1 MPASMFDL
9 SAEVEEALAS
19 RVPVVALESTI
30 IAHGMPH
37 PTNLETAREL
47 ENIVRDSGAVPATIA
62 VIGGR
67 VRVGLTHDDL
77 QYIASAG
84 GVLKVGSADLAYA
97 VSSKCDGA
105 TTVAAT
111 AFCAAR
117 AGIEVFA
124 TGGIG
129 GVHRGAELSCDVSGD
144 LYELG
149 RTRIAVVCSGVKAL
163 LDIPKTLEVL
173 ESLSVPV
180 VGFCTSEFPAFWSR
194 SSGFGINQMDNA
206 AEIADLIRTRRELN
220 QPGGI
225 IIANPI
231 ERADEIPRREMER
244 YIETALRDAENRQIR
259 GKDVTPWLLTR
270 LNELTK
276 GRTLKA
282 NVALVKSNARVA
294 AQIAGSL

>member
-1 MPASMFDL
+1 MFDL
-9 SAEVEEALAS
+9 SKEVQAALAAHA
-19 RVPVVALESTI
+19 PVVALESTI

-47 ENIVRDSGAVPATIA
+47 EQIVRDSGAVPATIA

-67 VRVGLTHDDL
+67 VRVGLSDEDL
-77 QYIASAG
+77 QYIASVG
-84 GVLKVGSADLAYA
+84 DVLKVGSADLAYA

-117 AGIEVFA
+117 SGIEVFA

-129 GVHRGAELSCDVSGD
+129 GVHRGAELSFDVSGD

-149 RTRIAVVCSGVKAL
+149 RTRVAVVCSGVKAL

-173 ESLSVPV
+173 ESLGVPII
-180 VGFCTSEFPAFWSR
+180 GFCTSEFPAFWSR
-194 SSGFGINQMDNA
+194 SGGSAINQMDNA
-206 AEIADLIRTRRELN
+206 AEIADLIRTRRELD
-220 QPGGI
+220 QSGGI

-244 YIETALRDAENRQIR
+244 YIETALRDAENKPIR
-259 GKDVTPWLLTR
+259 GKNVTPWLLNR

-282 NVALVKSNARVA
+282 NVALVKSNARLA